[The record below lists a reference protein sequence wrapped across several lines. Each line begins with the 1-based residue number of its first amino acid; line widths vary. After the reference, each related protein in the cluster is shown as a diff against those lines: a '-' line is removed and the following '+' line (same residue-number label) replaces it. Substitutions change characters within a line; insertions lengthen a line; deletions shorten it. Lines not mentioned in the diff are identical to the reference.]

1 MEKTKDWRVCHNDV
15 IRYLL
20 GKSSDINDD
29 RGRVHAFVYR
39 ATPPQGLSEAELAR
53 HPSWRRYTR
62 HYRRKQKLVRDI
74 WIVSGLL
81 MTSVPLGAMLA
92 LALGTTMLAF
102 VILDE
107 TPG

>member
-1 MEKTKDWRVCHNDV
+1 MR
-15 IRYLL
+15 
-20 GKSSDINDD
+20 SSIVP
-29 RGRVHAFVYR
+29 R
-39 ATPPQGLSEAELAR
+39 PPQGLSEAELAR